1 MTEAA
6 ALRLILSLLAI
17 IVLILAGA
25 WLARRS
31 GWLKTGAGSTIRIL
45 GTHSLGARASLAVVQ
60 VENARLVLGVTAGQ
74 ISLLHTLP
82 PDPAPPATADSDPV
96 RETRTDTAD
105 FGSALRRVLSRRP

>member
-17 IVLILAGA
+17 IALILAGA

-31 GWLKTGAGSTIRIL
+31 GWLKAGAGGSIRVL

-60 VENARLVLGVTAGQ
+60 IEDARLVLGVTPGQ

-82 PDPAPPATADSDPV
+82 PAANPQTPDRDNVATLAKARP
-96 RETRTDTAD
+96 AD
-105 FGSALRRVLSRRP
+105 FGAALRRALSRRP